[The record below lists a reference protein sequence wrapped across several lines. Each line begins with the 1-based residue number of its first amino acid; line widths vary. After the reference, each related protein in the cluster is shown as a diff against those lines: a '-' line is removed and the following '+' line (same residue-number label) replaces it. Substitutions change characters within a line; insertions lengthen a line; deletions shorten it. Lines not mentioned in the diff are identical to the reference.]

1 MTAQFTQDPLSTAPA
16 TPDGQPAKPA
26 AGASRMRWAIVWLAF
41 GGLTINYL
49 DRANLGVAMPF
60 IAEDIHLT
68 MTQQGL
74 VLAAF
79 FWSYDFCQLAAGWY
93 VDKVGPRRSFTTAS
107 VWWSLFTMLTA
118 AASNFASLFGVR
130 LLLGAGES
138 PAPSTSAK
146 VVSRWFP
153 RQERSFATAIWDS
166 GSRVG
171 GVLAL
176 PVVTAL
182 VGLAG
187 WRTAF
192 IVTGAVGFL
201 WTVAWWRVYR
211 DPDRHPRV
219 NEQELAYIRAG
230 GARAADK
237 DSKTALGLRWRD
249 LFGYRTVRG
258 MMLGFFCLNMCIYFF
273 ITFFPTYLVEERGFT
288 LLKLGIFGTLPGLC
302 AVIAAWLGGWFADRA
317 IRRGA
322 DVTRVRKTVIIS
334 GMLGGSVIGLA
345 VLVPSAWMALALL
358 AVSYSSLAFA
368 ASGIWSLPADV
379 APSDRHVASVGG
391 IQNFASNLAGIGSP
405 ILVGYLADTT
415 GSFVVPLLVV
425 SGCALLGAL
434 AYAFIVQKAEPLPV
448 PERA

>member
-1 MTAQFTQDPLSTAPA
+1 MTAPHTPADPVKHPGR
-16 TPDGQPAKPA
+16 PVPA
-26 AGASRMRWAIVWLAF
+26 ATVPPAGATRVRWLIVWLAF

-49 DRANLGVAMPF
+49 DRANLGVALPF
-60 IAEDIHLT
+60 IGEEITLT
-68 MTQQGL
+68 KFQQGMI
-74 VLAAF
+74 LAAF

-93 VDKVGPRRSFTTAS
+93 VDRVGPRRTFTTAS
-107 VWWSLFTMLTA
+107 VWWSVFTMVTA
-118 AASNFASLFGVR
+118 AAQNFASLFCARLALGV
-130 LLLGAGES
+130 GES

-153 RQERSFATAIWDS
+153 RHERGLATAIWDS

-176 PVVTAL
+176 PVVTGL
-182 VGLAG
+182 VAVAG
-187 WRTAF
+187 WRAAF
-192 IVTGAVGFL
+192 VVTGAVGL
-201 WTVAWWRVYR
+201 VWALAWWRLYR
-211 DPDRHPRV
+211 DPDEHPKA
-219 NEQELAYIRAG
+219 NEAERAYIRAG
-230 GARAADK
+230 GARRADADGDAA
-237 DSKTALGLRWRD
+237 SKLRWRD

-288 LLKLGIFGTLPGLC
+288 LLKLGVFGALPGIC
-302 AVIAAWLGGWFADRA
+302 AVFAAYAGGWFADRA
-317 IRRGA
+317 IKRGA

-345 VLVPSAWMALALL
+345 VLVPAAWMALALL
-358 AVSYSSLAFA
+358 SVAYSSLAFA

-405 ILVGYLADTT
+405 LLVGYLVDRT
-415 GSFVVPLLVV
+415 GSFVVPLLVISAFAV
-425 SGCALLGAL
+425 IGAL
-434 AYAFIVQKAEPLPV
+434 SYAFVVQRAEPLPV
-448 PERA
+448 RSR

>member
-1 MTAQFTQDPLSTAPA
+1 MTTHLTQGSPSVATIAASPGGAPA
-16 TPDGQPAKPA
+16 A
-26 AGASRMRWAIVWLAF
+26 ASRVRWGIIALAF

-49 DRANLGVAMPF
+49 DRANLGVALPF
-60 IAEDIHLT
+60 IAEDINLS
-68 MTQQGL
+68 MTQQGMI
-74 VLAAF
+74 LAAF

-118 AASNFASLFGVR
+118 AANSFASLFGAR

-153 RQERSFATAIWDS
+153 RQERAFATAIWDS

-182 VGLAG
+182 VALSS

-192 IVTGAVGFL
+192 IVTGAVGLL
-201 WTVAWWRVYR
+201 WSVAWWRTYR
-211 DPDRHPRV
+211 DPDQHPRI
-219 NEQELAYIRAG
+219 NAEELAYIRDG
-230 GARAADK
+230 GARTAEAD
-237 DSKTALGLRWRD
+237 SEEALKIRWRD

-273 ITFFPTYLVEERGFT
+273 ITFFPTYLVEERGFS
-288 LLKLGIFGTLPGLC
+288 LLKLGIFGALPGLC
-302 AVIAAWLGGWFADRA
+302 AVVAAWTGGWFADRA
-317 IRRGA
+317 IKRGA
-322 DVTRVRKTVIIS
+322 DVTKVRKTVIIG

-345 VLVPSAWMALALL
+345 VLVPAAWMALALL
-358 AVSYSSLAFA
+358 AIAYSSLAFA

-379 APSDRHVASVGG
+379 APSDNHVASVGG

-405 ILVGYLADTT
+405 IMVGFLADRT

-425 SGCALLGAL
+425 SCFALIGAC
-434 AYAFIVQKAEPLPV
+434 AYAFIVKNAEPLPARV
-448 PERA
+448 HV

>member
-1 MTAQFTQDPLSTAPA
+1 MSTQHTRSGPAPA
-16 TPDGQPAKPA
+16 AVAARPP
-26 AGASRMRWAIVWLAF
+26 AGATRVRWGIIALAF

-49 DRANLGVAMPF
+49 DRANLGVALPF

-74 VLAAF
+74 ILAAF
-79 FWSYDFCQLAAGWY
+79 FWSYDFCQLIAGWY

-107 VWWSLFTMLTA
+107 VWWSLFTMLTGA
-118 AASNFASLFGVR
+118 ATSFASLFGIR

-153 RQERSFATAIWDS
+153 RQERAFATAIWDS

-182 VGLAG
+182 VAVSS

-192 IVTGAVGFL
+192 IVTGAVGLL
-201 WTVAWWRVYR
+201 WTVAWWRTYR
-211 DPDRHPRV
+211 DPDQHSRV
-219 NEQELAYIRAG
+219 NAEELGYIRAG
-230 GARAADK
+230 GARSADA
-237 DSKTALGLRWRD
+237 DSESALKVRWRD

-273 ITFFPTYLVEERGFT
+273 ITFFPTYLVEERGFS
-288 LLKLGIFGTLPGLC
+288 LLKLGVFGALPGLC
-302 AVIAAWLGGWFADRA
+302 AVVAAWVGGWFADRA
-317 IRRGA
+317 IQRGA
-322 DVTRVRKTVIIS
+322 DVTKVRKTVIIG
-334 GMLGGSVIGLA
+334 GMVGGSVIGLA
-345 VLVPSAWMALALL
+345 VVVPSAWMALVLL
-358 AVSYSSLAFA
+358 ATAYSSLAFA

-379 APSDRHVASVGG
+379 APSDNHVASVGG

-405 ILVGYLADTT
+405 ILIGMLADRT

-425 SGCALLGAL
+425 SCFALIGAFS
-434 AYAFIVQKAEPLPV
+434 YAFIVKNAEPLPA
-448 PERA
+448 RIRG

>member
-1 MTAQFTQDPLSTAPA
+1 MTAPHAHGKTTPAPA
-16 TPDGQPAKPA
+16 PPTSVGTKPPT
-26 AGASRMRWAIVWLAF
+26 GATRVRWMIVWLAF
-41 GGLTINYL
+41 GGLSINYL
-49 DRANLGVAMPF
+49 DRANLGVALPF
-60 IAEDIHLT
+60 IGEDITLT
-68 MTQQGL
+68 KTQQGMI
-74 VLAAF
+74 LAAF
-79 FWSYDFCQLAAGWY
+79 FWSYDFCQLVAGWY
-93 VDKVGPRRSFTTAS
+93 VDRVGPRRTFTAAS
-107 VWWSLFTMLTA
+107 IWWSLFTMLTA
-118 AASNFASLFGVR
+118 AAQNFASLFGAR
-130 LLLGAGES
+130 LALGVGES

-153 RQERSFATAIWDS
+153 RQERAFATAIWDS

-187 WRTAF
+187 WRAAF
-192 IVTGAVGFL
+192 VVTGALGFI
-201 WTVAWWRVYR
+201 WAAAWWRLYR
-211 DPDRHPRV
+211 DPEQHPKA
-219 NEQELAYIRAG
+219 NAAELAYIRDG
-230 GARAADK
+230 GARNAGSDSDAAR
-237 DSKTALGLRWRD
+237 SLRWRD

-288 LLKLGIFGTLPGLC
+288 LLTLGAFGALPGLC
-302 AVIAAWLGGWFADRA
+302 AVVAAWAGGWFADRA

-334 GMLGGSVIGLA
+334 GMMGGSVIGLA
-345 VLVPSAWMALALL
+345 VLVPAAWMALAML
-358 AVSYSSLAFA
+358 AVAYSSLAFA

-405 ILVGYLADTT
+405 LLIGFLVDRT

-425 SGCALLGAL
+425 AGFALVGAL
-434 AYAFIVQKAEPLPV
+434 SYAFIVQRAEPLPV
-448 PERA
+448 RRP

>member
-1 MTAQFTQDPLSTAPA
+1 MTTSPAHGKTTPGPARPGSAGSAP
-16 TPDGQPAKPA
+16 P
-26 AGASRMRWAIVWLAF
+26 GASRVRWMIVWLAF

-49 DRANLGVAMPF
+49 DRANLGVALPF
-60 IAEDIHLT
+60 IGEEITLT
-68 MTQQGL
+68 KFQQGMI
-74 VLAAF
+74 LAAF
-79 FWSYDFCQLAAGWY
+79 FWSYDFCQLIAGWY
-93 VDKVGPRRSFTTAS
+93 VDKVGPRRTFTGAAI
-107 VWWSLFTMLTA
+107 WWSLFTMVTA
-118 AASNFASLFGVR
+118 AAQNFASLFGAR
-130 LLLGAGES
+130 LALGVGES

-153 RQERSFATAIWDS
+153 RQERAFATAIWDS

-182 VGLAG
+182 VALAG
-187 WRTAF
+187 WRAAF
-192 IVTGAVGFL
+192 IVTGLVGFV
-201 WTVAWWRVYR
+201 WAAAWWRLYR
-211 DPDRHPRV
+211 DPEEHPKV
-219 NEQELAYIRAG
+219 NAAELAHIRDG
-230 GARAADK
+230 GARSADADSEAARK
-237 DSKTALGLRWRD
+237 LRWRD

-288 LLKLGIFGTLPGLC
+288 LLKLGLFGALPGIC
-302 AVIAAWLGGWFADRA
+302 AVFAAYAGGWFADRA
-317 IRRGA
+317 IKRGA
-322 DVTRVRKTVIIS
+322 DVTKVRKTVIIS

-345 VLVPSAWMALALL
+345 VLVPAAWMALALL
-358 AVSYSSLAFA
+358 SVAYSSLAFA

-405 ILVGYLADTT
+405 LLVGYLVDST

-425 SGCALLGAL
+425 ACFAVVGAL
-434 AYAFIVQKAEPLPV
+434 SYAFIVQRAEPLPV
-448 PERA
+448 RSS